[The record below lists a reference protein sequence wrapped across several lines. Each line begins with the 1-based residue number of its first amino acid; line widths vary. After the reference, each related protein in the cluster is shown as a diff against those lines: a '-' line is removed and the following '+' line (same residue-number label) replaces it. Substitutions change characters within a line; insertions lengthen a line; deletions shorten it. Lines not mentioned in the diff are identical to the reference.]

1 MRRLALAAAVCGTLV
16 IAGCSD
22 QNTSP
27 TEPTAPPPSQNFGTT
42 CTHGRYPLRDVV
54 ALIPAAYPTTMPGY
68 KALRAEALLR
78 VGAIALLWDFCQDR
92 LARQAALKTIAWIN
106 LKPQSAGRDALKA
119 AILNGFG
126 GASTPVEDFVS
137 GLYVPGVDNQIF
149 TTFGGRATTEL
160 GACAFS
166 IPTLITIRR
175 LSDDFRLTGFPAD
188 RQDAPFWDYDATN
201 ANTNNTVATHKIGS
215 CTPGGPPDATLAFCF
230 RSIGEGEHITYPG
243 IGARIG
249 HNPVG
254 GGPPVFEFADEVP
267 VPPELAD
274 ELTDCPTFSDLRL
287 GSAGGGSSGIT
298 HLTWSSAGHY
308 LATLA
313 RTLFLPTPLRAAT
326 VGGLG
331 PIAGKPVSYSPFGIV
346 LADCVDTYGYGYFC
360 SDSPGPIN

>member
-215 CTPGGPPDATLAFCF
+215 CTPGGPPDATMAFCF
-230 RSIGEGEHITYPG
+230 RSNGEGGHIEYEFPS
-243 IGARIG
+243 ARIG

-254 GGPPVFEFADEVP
+254 GGPPVFEFADEVIP

-331 PIAGKPVSYSPFGIV
+331 PIAGKPVSYSPFGLV
-346 LADCVDTYGYGYFC
+346 LADCPVGGPYTFYCLD
-360 SDSPGPIN
+360 SD